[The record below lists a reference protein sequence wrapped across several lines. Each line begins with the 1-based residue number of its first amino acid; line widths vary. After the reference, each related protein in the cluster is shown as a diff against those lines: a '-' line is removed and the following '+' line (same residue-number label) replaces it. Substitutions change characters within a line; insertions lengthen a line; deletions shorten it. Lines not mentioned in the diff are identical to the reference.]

1 MRRIAPM
8 SEPASRLKEAIRQ
21 LPRNLKD
28 SVFRHGVP
36 ATDREC
42 SEVVFG
48 NFFLHVHPVK
58 VQEHTLRFG
67 TTFGLGLISFY
78 LFVILVGSGILLM
91 FYYIPSTEMAYQ
103 SMKDIEFTVSFGKVL
118 RNIHRWA
125 AHGMVIIVFFHMW
138 RVFATGAYKYPR
150 EFNWVIGICL
160 LALTLLLSF
169 TGYLLPWDQLA
180 FWAITVGTSIV
191 SYIPRIGE
199 DLRYLMLGGNA
210 VGQSALLRFYVLHC
224 VVFPLFMGVL
234 VGIHFWRIRMDGGL
248 CRPCQE
254 EPKFLASP
262 EAGLRSSAERHRG
275 VRVEEK
281 HERP

>member
-1 MRRIAPM
+1 MGEENY
-8 SEPASRLKEAIRQ
+8 SLKDSIRY
-21 LPRNLKD
+21 LPRNLKQ
-28 SVFRHGVP
+28 SIFRHGLPV
-36 ATDREC
+36 TDQER
-42 SEVVFG
+42 SEAVYE

-58 VQEHTLRFG
+58 VHRNTLRFPY
-67 TTFGLGLISFY
+67 TLGLGLISFY
-78 LFVILVGSGILLM
+78 LFIILVGTGILLM
-91 FYYIPSTEMAYQ
+91 FYYIPSTELAYR

-125 AHGMVIIVFFHMW
+125 AHAMVITVFLHMW

-160 LALTLLLSF
+160 LILTVLLSF

-191 SYIPRIGE
+191 SYVPWVGE
-199 DLRYLMLGGNA
+199 DLRYLILGGNM

-234 VGIHFWRIRMDGGL
+234 IGIHFWRIRKDGGL
-248 CRPCQE
+248 SRPPADSVGADAASLKEEQE
-254 EPKFLASP
+254 TI
-262 EAGLRSSAERHRG
+262 G
-275 VRVEEK
+275 
-281 HERP
+281 